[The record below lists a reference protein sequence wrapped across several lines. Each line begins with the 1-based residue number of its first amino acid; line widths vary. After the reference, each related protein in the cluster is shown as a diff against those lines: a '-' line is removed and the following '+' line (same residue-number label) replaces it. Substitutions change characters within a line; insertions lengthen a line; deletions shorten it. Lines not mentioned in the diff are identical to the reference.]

1 MPSVKSQYGDVRR
14 ILASPVA
21 RNAHGSRLSIRRA
34 MSLLELTV
42 AAALLAALMT
52 VSVQMIRALG
62 SQQRSV
68 ERRAL
73 AIRTV
78 QALVEQISNTPW
90 EELTTESVERIEI
103 PSMVTGH
110 LPNPKLTIAVDDEQ
124 DPVAAKRVTVELQWS
139 GPSGQPAG
147 PARLTTWVFPDGL
160 ASR

>member
-1 MPSVKSQYGDVRR
+1 
-14 ILASPVA
+14 
-21 RNAHGSRLSIRRA
+21 
-34 MSLLELTV
+34 MSLLEITI

-90 EELTTESVERIEI
+90 EELTTASVERIEI
-103 PSMVTGH
+103 PSMVSGH
-110 LPNPKLTIAVDDEQ
+110 LPNPVLTIAVNEERDL
-124 DPVAAKRVTVELQWS
+124 VAAKRVTIELQWS